1 MGQYFEI
8 KINEAQLDA
17 MLMQLKKVPK
27 ALPRVLRNAVND
39 TAFSARTQIVRQVKG
54 VTKLKSETIRRRI
67 PITKATLKNWRAF
80 LRIKDSPLALTNF
93 AARQTQKGVSYRDP
107 LGGGRKIQDR
117 AFIAKANNAENVWV
131 RMKKG
136 GISVDLGES
145 LAGAELVKRL
155 PIQRLVGP
163 SVAEYYHNLSG
174 LASAVI
180 SQATTR
186 LHKNV
191 QRHINLILGKKIIM
205 KRGS

>member
-1 MGQYFEI
+1 
-8 KINEAQLDA
+8 
-17 MLMQLKKVPK
+17 
-27 ALPRVLRNAVND
+27 
-39 TAFSARTQIVRQVKG
+39 
-54 VTKLKSETIRRRI
+54 
-67 PITKATLKNWRAF
+67 
-80 LRIKDSPLALTNF
+80 
-93 AARQTQKGVSYRDP
+93 
-107 LGGGRKIQDR
+107 
-117 AFIAKANNAENVWV
+117 
-131 RMKKG
+131 MKKG

-145 LAGAELVKRL
+145 LSGVELVGRL
-155 PIQRLVGP
+155 PIQRLTGP